1 MNGQQDKGDSSVLS
15 MQKTRPDT
23 YANGNRDTRFGNE
36 TDGHRYVN
44 GTQSSNASSKDGGN
58 LVTVLRDTIKE
69 TNRRMVSEFV
79 HIDEAKIDKM
89 TIEAFSDY
97 ITRERLR
104 SMPHRGS
111 LWDRVL
117 RWAEFYALQVAAYA
131 DNIGEFVPESRKAS
145 NQIFVLLRSL
155 LEHGEENAAALD
167 TTFGVFYK
175 IGLSLAFLNSYETKL
190 GLNTHIR
197 EDVGRAFH
205 DIHSLVF
212 SVASYYQKT
221 IRSLSSNS
229 TELDFTGLFRENLDR
244 FHDRQRS

>member
-1 MNGQQDKGDSSVLS
+1 MNGKHEKGGSDALSV
-15 MQKTRPDT
+15 QKIRPDT
-23 YANGNRDTRFGNE
+23 NTNGYLDTHINDTHEHQHANS
-36 TDGHRYVN
+36 
-44 GTQSSNASSKDGGN
+44 TQSSNGVANGGGA
-58 LVTVLRDTIKE
+58 LVTIIRDTIRE
-69 TNRRMVSEFV
+69 TNRRMVSEFTQ
-79 HIDEAKIDKM
+79 IDDAQINKM

-131 DNIGEFVPESRKAS
+131 NNIGSFVPESQNAS
-145 NQIFVLLRSL
+145 KQIFILLRSL

-175 IGLSLAFLNSYETKL
+175 IGLSLAFFNSYETKL
-190 GLNTHIR
+190 SLSTHIR

-205 DIHSLVF
+205 DIHALVF
-212 SVASYYQKT
+212 DVAAYYQRT
-221 IRSLSSNS
+221 IRSLSSGS
-229 TELDFTGLFRENLDR
+229 VGLDFTGLFRENLDR
-244 FHDRQRS
+244 FHDRKRS